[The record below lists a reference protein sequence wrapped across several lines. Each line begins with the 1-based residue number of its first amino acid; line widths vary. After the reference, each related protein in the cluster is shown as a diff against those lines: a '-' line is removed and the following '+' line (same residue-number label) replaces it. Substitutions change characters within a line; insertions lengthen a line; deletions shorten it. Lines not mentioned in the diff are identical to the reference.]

1 MVMYSINNPSY
12 QFFVIFRND
21 FMFSGVVS
29 KEMLAFSD
37 PTPHGKKLAESYC
50 GTQHFLVFR

>member
-1 MVMYSINNPSY
+1 MVTYSINNHCN

-37 PTPHGKKLAESYC
+37 PTPHGKQLAESYC